1 MILSF
6 SKKVVYNSLETI
18 VAEEKRVN
26 TYKTINEILVLL
38 FNEIWELEGKAIITD
53 EYRDITN
60 NDMHIIE
67 AVGLGEGKPMSA
79 IAKKLN
85 VTAGTLSTSMNSLV
99 KKGYVVRKK
108 SEVDRRVVLIQLTE
122 QGQKAYHHHEEFH
135 HEMVDAVIKSLDKDE
150 IPTLLKTLH
159 SLTDFFRKY
168 QD

>member
-1 MILSF
+1 
-6 SKKVVYNSLETI
+6 
-18 VAEEKRVN
+18 
-26 TYKTINEILVLL
+26 
-38 FNEIWELEGKAIITD
+38 
-53 EYRDITN
+53 
-60 NDMHIIE
+60 
-67 AVGLGEGKPMSA
+67 
-79 IAKKLN
+79 
-85 VTAGTLSTSMNSLV
+85 MNSLV